1 MIRYL
6 LVLNGQIRFCF
17 FNNEIDELVTAY
29 YNYKKHYSDVIAFEI
44 GYSPETETFYTKKL
58 KIEKGVQVCI

>member
-6 LVLNGQIRFCF
+6 LVIKGQIRFCF
-17 FNNEIDELVTAY
+17 YNNEIDELISSY
-29 YNYKKHYSDVIAFEI
+29 YNFKKYYSDVLAFEI
-44 GYSPETETFYTKKL
+44 GYSPETETIYTKKL

>member
-1 MIRYL
+1 MTLLQKLVCGVNKMIRYL

-29 YNYKKHYSDVIAFEI
+29 YNYKKHYSDVLAFEI
-44 GYSPETETFYTKKL
+44 GYSPED
-58 KIEKGVQVCI
+58 